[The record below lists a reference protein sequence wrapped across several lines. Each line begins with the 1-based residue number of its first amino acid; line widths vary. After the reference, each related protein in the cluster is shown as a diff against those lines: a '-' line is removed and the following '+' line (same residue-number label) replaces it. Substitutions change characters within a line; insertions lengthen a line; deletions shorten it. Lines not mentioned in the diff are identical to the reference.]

1 MKKGREQANKAK
13 GRGSVEDTQGR
24 TSGARR
30 HNLNNLKPGNQQ
42 VMPQRSP
49 SMERR
54 DREWNEKMDQI
65 VNVNQ
70 IRIINDPEEMQGL
83 PQFLQQKINQEVRQ
97 KIKSGIMWV
106 NEEGYVE
113 MAAGRRPEALS
124 PRSQDV
130 TVSDVLPGTSGGAR
144 VGASAMEGQRH
155 QSMVRRFEPN
165 AEWWKKGSDQVQG
178 VQEKSSSDE
187 DKRVQAEGV
196 NLKMKSQS
204 GDPKEQDAAANEKK
218 VQSGDQLQD
227 PTIQRQD
234 EQLTRTQ
241 RRRLQ
246 RKARSKE

>member
-1 MKKGREQANKAK
+1 
-13 GRGSVEDTQGR
+13 
-24 TSGARR
+24 
-30 HNLNNLKPGNQQ
+30 
-42 VMPQRSP
+42 
-49 SMERR
+49 
-54 DREWNEKMDQI
+54 
-65 VNVNQ
+65 
-70 IRIINDPEEMQGL
+70 
-83 PQFLQQKINQEVRQ
+83 
-97 KIKSGIMWV
+97 
-106 NEEGYVE
+106 

-155 QSMVRRFEPN
+155 QRMVRRFEPG
-165 AEWWKKGSDQVQG
+165 AEWWKKGADQVQG
-178 VQEKSSSDE
+178 VQEKRSSDE
-187 DKRVQAEGV
+187 DKKVQTEGV

-204 GDPKEQDAAANEKK
+204 GDPKEEDAAANEKK